1 MRRGFVF
8 FVLVVLGLANIAAA
22 QKSAGHDVSISVP
35 NILRLKIDDDVA
47 QDQANVDVSIRV
59 ADGAFEIAP
68 AGSSVQ
74 VMANSAWQLSASYV
88 PASEADAAAQL
99 MWRAEADK
107 SGWER
112 FTSYPQIIERG
123 ENTGGWQNFDLRYGL
138 QTLPAD
144 GHYQGTVTYTVTRP

>member
-1 MRRGFVF
+1 MRRGFVLF
-8 FVLVVLGLANIAAA
+8 ILVLGLANVAAA
-22 QKSAGHDVSISVP
+22 QRSGAHDTSVGVP
-35 NILRLKIDDDVA
+35 NILRLKIDDSIA
-47 QDQANVDVSIRV
+47 EDQANVDIDIRV
-59 ADGAFEIAP
+59 SNGAFEIAP
-68 AGSSVQ
+68 ARSSVQ

-88 PASEADAAAQL
+88 PTSAEDAAAQL
-99 MWRAEADK
+99 MWRAGAVEG
-107 SGWER
+107 GWER